1 MAVGVAWEND
11 VRWATLVAQ
20 PVCDEHW
27 LDGLQGRE
35 HPVDSCGSGG
45 LDAYSRFLDI
55 CFDPPFQHAFHPVW
69 PRKAAGDRRG

>member
-11 VRWATLVAQ
+11 VRGATMVAQ

-35 HPVDSCGSGG
+35 HPVETLGLGG
-45 LDAYSRFLDI
+45 LDAYCRFLDI
-55 CFDPPFQHAFHPVW
+55 CFDPPFQQAFDAI
-69 PRKAAGDRRG
+69 RT